1 MRKRKGG
8 GGETPFSKLK
18 IHLTFT
24 SYKFQTD
31 HRPLGLTLFMAGKI
45 QLSGKN
51 GEKKALK
58 GLINLLGHLL
68 ALTKQHFHELSVNES
83 ETYRLNFF

>member
-1 MRKRKGG
+1 MVR
-8 GGETPFSKLK
+8 PFSKLK
-18 IHLTFT
+18 IHLTFRG
-24 SYKFQTD
+24 YKFQTD

-58 GLINLLGHLL
+58 GLIN
-68 ALTKQHFHELSVNES
+68 
-83 ETYRLNFF
+83 